1 MPPDRLGLWPAG
13 TTKALRRLFFQ
24 TETLRAIDKFHVA
37 NVKSVKLLVRSF
49 CVREIGHAQ
58 QCRQRSIAE
67 PCLGRCGTL
76 RMLNWRPSAH
86 APAWLSKSQAENARK
101 LSDCAGY
108 LRHKPILTQASRSQ
122 AAGAKGGEWAQ
133 AVGRSRGGRTS
144 KIHCLADDRGR
155 PVAFA
160 LTPGNVADISMAMP
174 LLAAIAR
181 PNRLIAD
188 KAYDADSLRS
198 WLKIRRIQAVIPSTA
213 TRTVPYPLDRAV
225 YRRRNLI
232 ERLFCRLKNWRRLA
246 TRYDR
251 LARNYLAALALV
263 AAVTEWI

>member
-1 MPPDRLGLWPAG
+1 VPAEYGPATTIYNRYNRWSQRGLWQ
-13 TTKALRRLFFQ
+13 RLFEQ
-24 TETLRAIDKFHVA
+24 IAASGDVPHELSLDSSHVKA
-37 NVKSVKLLVRSF
+37 HRS
-49 CVREIGHAQ
+49 
-58 QCRQRSIAE
+58 
-67 PCLGRCGTL
+67 
-76 RMLNWRPSAH
+76 
-86 APAWLSKSQAENARK
+86 
-101 LSDCAGY
+101 
-108 LRHKPILTQASRSQ
+108 
-122 AAGAKGGEWAQ
+122 AAGAKGGNGRKRP
-133 AVGRSRGGRTS
+133 GRSRGGRTS

-263 AAVTEWI
+263 VAVTEWI